1 MKEIEIKMQAPF
13 AFCEECNL
21 KQLIGEV
28 RYAGGEADQQI
39 LKCRFRNQCAN
50 AVRLYQQRLED
61 GRTF

>member
-21 KQLIGEV
+21 KQLISEA
-28 RYAGGEADQQI
+28 RYAGGNIEQLI
-39 LKCRFRNQCAN
+39 LKCRYRDQCAN

-61 GRTF
+61 GRPV